1 MPLTSW
7 MYTQGLSPIWNREPI
22 LGGEQFSAQ
31 PDPQEIL
38 VQGMMAIAAGAK
50 GLLWF
55 QVNQDEAEKS
65 PERWQAIADMNRMV
79 RSVRPWLR
87 EGDVTGA
94 ASADSKTLVELIHA
108 PDALIV
114 PIISLDTTEEPT
126 DLGFILAQSEEEV
139 PHWIFANS
147 SPDVSV
153 QIPSNF
159 NIADVFEVTPDGLAE
174 IDVTLSDQ
182 IARFED
188 VSLSNTMPVRL
199 LVLAA
204 NDAVR
209 SQMSAA
215 FNDVKLMR

>member
-1 MPLTSW
+1 M
-7 MYTQGLSPIWNREPI
+7 
-22 LGGEQFSAQ
+22 
-31 PDPQEIL
+31 
-38 VQGMMAIAAGAK
+38 
-50 GLLWF
+50 
-55 QVNQDEAEKS
+55 
-65 PERWQAIADMNRMV
+65 
-79 RSVRPWLR
+79 R

-94 ASADSKTLVELIHA
+94 ASADAKTLVELIHA

-114 PIISLDTTEEPT
+114 PIISMDTTEEPT

-159 NIADVFEVTPDGLAE
+159 NVADVFEVKPDGIAE
-174 IDVTLSDQ
+174 IDVTLSNQ
-182 IARFED
+182 IARFEN

-209 SQMSAA
+209 IQMGAA
-215 FNDVKLMR
+215 FNERQFGIREGQVREAESAKFSPLDLPHV